1 MSNNQNKIKNVG
13 IVSLL
18 VALSFLSVKFFKDS
32 NAYASQVEKSESE
45 IVLLEVQMEEILHKY
60 DSLQINSK
68 KDSELLY
75 LNQDIRSLNDNINNQ
90 KINSVVNAKKNL
102 TTRTS
107 SETKVFKKPDG
118 LSAININVKPVK
130 IFSNVHKNEDS
141 KIQQLRVCYTLT
153 SNRFVDNGSKQIY
166 IQVVNPRKQIISND
180 YLPLENELGNPLSY
194 SGFSNVTFDNNDTD
208 DCLYVNLEEAKTMKG
223 KFIINIYSD
232 FTKIGTG
239 VFEYK

>member
-13 IVSLL
+13 IISLL
-18 VALSFLSVKFFKDS
+18 VVLSFLSVKFFKDS
-32 NAYASQVEKSESE
+32 NTYQSQVEKSESE
-45 IVLLEVQMEEILHKY
+45 IQLLEVQLKEILDKY
-60 DSLQINSK
+60 DSLQMKSK
-68 KDSELLY
+68 KQGELLMS
-75 LNQDIRSLNDNINNQ
+75 DPDARSVNDYAMNDVLISPTFV
-90 KINSVVNAKKNL
+90 KSKVKTKANSEK
-102 TTRTS
+102 
-107 SETKVFKKPDG
+107 KVFEKPDG
-118 LSAININVKPVK
+118 LAAININVKPVK

-208 DCLYVNLEEAKTMKG
+208 DCLYVNLEAAKTMKG
-223 KFIINIYSD
+223 KFTINIYSD